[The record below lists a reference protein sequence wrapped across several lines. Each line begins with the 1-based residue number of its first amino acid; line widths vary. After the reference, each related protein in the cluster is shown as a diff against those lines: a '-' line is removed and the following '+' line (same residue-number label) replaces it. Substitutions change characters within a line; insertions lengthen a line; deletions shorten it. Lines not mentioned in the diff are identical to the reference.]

1 MSEEE
6 EHLRRFLQDRIG
18 DVSID
23 RDDDIFAAGLVSS
36 LFALQLVMF
45 VETEFGVLVED
56 SDLEIDN
63 FRSIAAI
70 ESFVVRRRRSSES
83 A

>member
-1 MSEEE
+1 MSDEEE
-6 EHLRRFLQDRIG
+6 RLRRFLHDRIG
-18 DVSID
+18 DFSID

-45 VETEFGVLVED
+45 VESEFGLVVED

-70 ESFVVRRRRSSES
+70 ERFVVRRQRSSES